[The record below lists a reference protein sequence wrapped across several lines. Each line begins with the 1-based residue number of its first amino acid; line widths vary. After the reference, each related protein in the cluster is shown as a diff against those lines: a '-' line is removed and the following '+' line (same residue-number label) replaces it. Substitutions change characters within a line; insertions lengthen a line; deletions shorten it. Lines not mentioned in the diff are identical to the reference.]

1 MYGYQ
6 GKFLNVD
13 LSAQNTREMPLAE
26 DDLKNFIGGAS
37 LAAKLI
43 YGHVKKGMDPLAPE
57 SPLVFSTGPFTG
69 TTIPMVSRYAV
80 CGISPLTG
88 YWGEATSGGS
98 FPFRLKGSGYDGLFI
113 TGKAKTPVYLFI
125 DNGSAQLKDA
135 GHLWGKDTYETQK
148 ILKDELGDAKP
159 SVAGIGPAGE
169 RLVRYACIMNDRGRA
184 AGRCGLGALMGSKNL
199 KAVVVAGNV
208 KPELADSKKI
218 KKLTKEAQATV
229 RGNLLSVAFR
239 EYGTMMYTD
248 MGMYLG
254 DVPVKYFTK
263 SIFPAEKVTGQALRQ
278 AYAVEYAA
286 CLGCPIGCGREV
298 RGFRPD
304 LDPVHG
310 PEYETSVAFG
320 PLCMNFDLDSI
331 IQANHLCNAHGID
344 TISAGVS
351 IAYAMYL
358 SEQGVLTKD
367 KAGLDIKWG
376 NGETVLKLVQM
387 IIEQEGIGKL
397 LAQGTLKMAREFGRD
412 QTEAA
417 QVKGL
422 EMPMH
427 DPRAYHGMAISYATG
442 PRGACH
448 LKGDYYN
455 VDLGPPV
462 PELEIFPGARTT
474 AEGGKA
480 ASAAKYQSL
489 KDLYDSLTLCKFAP
503 LSVTQISEILS
514 GITGWKY
521 EPKDILAAGDRS
533 INIKR
538 AISIKL
544 GLTREDDRLPQICLE
559 PLPEGSTAGVVPDMD
574 RLLKEYY
581 EHRQWDWETG
591 KPKKEKLIELGLAQ
605 AAEDLYSS

>member
-13 LSAQNTREMPLAE
+13 LSAQDTQEMPLAE

-43 YGHVKKGMDPLAPE
+43 YGHVKKGMEPLAPE

-88 YWGEATSGGS
+88 YWGEATSGGT

-113 TGKAKTPVYLFI
+113 TGKANTPVYLYI

-135 GHLWGKDTYETQK
+135 AHLWGKDIYETQR
-148 ILKDELGDAKP
+148 ILKDELGDTKP

-169 RLVRYACIMNDRGRA
+169 GLVRYACIMNDRGRA

-199 KAVVVAGNV
+199 KAVVVAGNM

-218 KKLTKEAQATV
+218 KKLTKEVQAAV
-229 RGNLLSVAFR
+229 RGNLLTVAFR
-239 EYGTMMYTD
+239 EYGTLMYTD
-248 MGMYLG
+248 MGMFLG
-254 DVPVKYFTK
+254 DVPAKYFTK

-278 AYAVEYAA
+278 AYAVESAA

-304 LDPVHG
+304 LDSIDG
-310 PEYETSVAFG
+310 PEYETVAAFG

-331 IQANHLCNAHGID
+331 IQANHLCNAYGID

-367 KAGLDIKWG
+367 KAGLEIKWG
-376 NGETVLKLVQM
+376 DGETVLKLVRM
-387 IIEQEGIGKL
+387 IINQEGIGKL
-397 LAQGTLKMAREFGRD
+397 LAQGTLRMAREFGRD
-412 QTEAA
+412 QGEAA

-422 EMPMH
+422 EMAMH

-462 PELEIFPGARTT
+462 PELDIFPGERMT
-474 AEGGKA
+474 AGGGKA
-480 ASAAKYQSL
+480 TSAAKYQSL

-521 EPKDILAAGDRS
+521 EPQDILAAGDRS

-538 AISIKL
+538 AISNKL
-544 GLTREDDRLPQICLE
+544 GLTREDDKLPQICLQ
-559 PLPEGSTAGVVPDMD
+559 PLSEGSTAGVVPDMD
-574 RLLKEYY
+574 RLLREYY

-591 KPKKEKLIELGLAQ
+591 RPKKEKLIELGLVQ
-605 AAEDLYSS
+605 AAEDLYS